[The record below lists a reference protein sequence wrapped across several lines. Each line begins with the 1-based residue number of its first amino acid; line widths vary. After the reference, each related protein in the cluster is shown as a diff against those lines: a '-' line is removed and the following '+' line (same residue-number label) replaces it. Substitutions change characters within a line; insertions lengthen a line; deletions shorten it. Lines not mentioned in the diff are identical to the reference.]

1 MLLRIGVL
9 AVFVGM
15 IAVPG
20 ADAAGP
26 SHPSPHSG
34 SRSQIAAPTA
44 EQLIG
49 AILVP
54 DQPAVSALLRAGANP
69 NGVWNGLT
77 PIHHAA
83 NLADPAILKLL
94 LKHGA
99 DPNTMTSWG
108 TTALMRSTN
117 PDNPENVRLMI
128 GAGARLEQ
136 EGKDG
141 STVVFIAAYFNKPKA
156 LQVLLSH
163 GAKPDVPNSSGTTP
177 LMAAATSG
185 AIEPLK
191 ALLSA
196 GASIDKTNKFGQSAL
211 LLAANRGKSDAM
223 QVLIASK
230 ADLNLRDA
238 SGSNVLKLLIDG
250 RLSPEKKLL
259 ALEQLR
265 NAGFDFKQPCV
276 GAISGVSYAFQ
287 TGQNPSFLE
296 GLLEVSPEPNQAD
309 QDGSTPLHLA
319 ALRGNLTWARILL
332 GHHAD
337 ARIRNGAGN
346 TPFWI
351 ALTSHPTQLRLW
363 GILGLARL
371 GLYRR

>member
-9 AVFVGM
+9 AVCTWL

-20 ADAAGP
+20 AEAARP
-26 SHPSPHSG
+26 APHSN
-34 SRSQIAAPTA
+34 IHLPVATPTP
-44 EQLIG
+44 EQLIT
-49 AILVP
+49 AILAQDVT
-54 DQPAVSALLRAGANP
+54 AVNALLRAGANP

-83 NLADPAILKLL
+83 SLTDPAILKVL

-99 DPNTMTSWG
+99 DPNTVTSWG
-108 TTALMRSTN
+108 VTALMRSTN
-117 PDNPENVRLMI
+117 SDNPENVRLMI
-128 GAGARLEQ
+128 DAGARLEQ

-141 STVVFIAAYFNKPKA
+141 GTAVFPAAYFNKPKA
-156 LQVLLSH
+156 LHVLLSR
-163 GAKPDVPNSSGTTP
+163 GAKPDVPNTSGTTP

-185 AIEPLK
+185 AVEPLK
-191 ALLSA
+191 ELLSA
-196 GASIDKTNKFGQSAL
+196 GASINQTNKYGQSAL

-250 RLSPEKKLL
+250 KLSPEKKLL

-265 NAGFDFKQPCV
+265 NADFDFKQPCV
-276 GAISGVSYAFQ
+276 AALSGASYAVQ
-287 TGQNPSFLE
+287 TGQALPFLD
-296 GLLEVSPEPNQAD
+296 GLLDASLSID
-309 QDGSTPLHLA
+309 QPDAIGRSALHFA
-319 ALRGNLTWARILL
+319 ALKGDLRLVKSLL
-332 GHHAD
+332 SHHAD
-337 ARIRNGAGN
+337 AKLKDSEGN

-351 ALTSHPTQLRLW
+351 ALKFHPFLFRLW
-363 GILGLARL
+363 STLGLARI
-371 GLYRR
+371 GL